1 MQAIQLLKQEHGKAK
16 AAFQEIE
23 SAPAS
28 GRSAMW
34 GKLRPELELHEQM
47 EEKCLYGPVAREVQG
62 DPSLASWEATHLHE
76 VQEAEGLIKEIDR
89 LDPAKDAWLASV
101 KKLHGALEQHI
112 RREEQDIWPK
122 IERVWDS
129 ARLEEAGRQMEAMK
143 NQKQETARA
152 R

>member
-47 EEKCLYGPVAREVQG
+47 EEKYLYGPVAREVQG
-62 DPSLASWEATHLHE
+62 DPSLASWEASHLHE

-143 NQKQETARA
+143 KQETARA

>member
-23 SAPAS
+23 TAPAS
-28 GRSAMW
+28 GRSSLW

-62 DPSLASWEATHLHE
+62 DPALASWETTHLHE

-89 LDPAKDAWLASV
+89 LDPAKDAWLAAV
-101 KKLHGALEQHI
+101 KKLRGALEQHI
-112 RREEQDIWPK
+112 RKEEQDIWPK
-122 IERVWDS
+122 IERAWDP

-143 NQKQETARA
+143 QRETAHA